1 MESIVDKIAEF
12 IIANVNV
19 KQLVDGAFSK
29 GWNKFVIDSDETKFK
44 ADVRE
49 NVSQM
54 LRFTEKYTTLI
65 DYIRRFINN
74 VSMDQC
80 VDASTP
86 RRAQVTRGGIA
97 AAWAGG
103 KDGRE
108 VVDRLLPDVADV
120 LSPDGGTMLM
130 ILLEQNKPREV
141 MAVLER
147 AGLRCDVVR
156 SASADEERLHVLRAV
171 KGGDR

>member
-1 MESIVDKIAEF
+1 
-12 IIANVNV
+12 
-19 KQLVDGAFSK
+19 
-29 GWNKFVIDSDETKFK
+29 
-44 ADVRE
+44 VR
-49 NVSQM
+49 
-54 LRFTEKYTTLI
+54 RTLI
-65 DYIRRFINN
+65 NPTPNN
-74 VSMDQC
+74 PNKPSNPTSSIYPLTS
-80 VDASTP
+80 DASTP

-141 MAVLER
+141 MVVLER